1 MNIFGGNSFMN
12 QYNKA
17 KMNQQAQPQGNP
29 QGGGAGKGAKSV
41 LFAFKMVIL
50 ILFLGGHGPAVV
62 LHAVGERDG
71 GDHHPGVALQ
81 RHHLRF

>member
-50 ILFLGGHGPAVV
+50 ILFLGVTALQSF

-71 GDHHPGVALQ
+71 GDHHSGVALQ
-81 RHHLRF
+81 RHHFRF